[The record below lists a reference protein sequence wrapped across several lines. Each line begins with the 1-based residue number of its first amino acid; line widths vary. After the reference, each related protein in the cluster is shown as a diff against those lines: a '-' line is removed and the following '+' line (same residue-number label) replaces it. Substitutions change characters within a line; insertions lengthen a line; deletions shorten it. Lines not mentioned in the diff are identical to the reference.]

1 MICLTN
7 WRDFEMTITEKL
19 TISLVIWLIR
29 YLNRYRV
36 TDAELFTEL
45 EALDEAVWEM
55 EDSK

>member
-1 MICLTN
+1 
-7 WRDFEMTITEKL
+7 MTITEKL

-36 TDAELFTEL
+36 SDAGLFAEL